1 MKFKL
6 LCLTGAVA
14 LGATFGALA
23 PAMAQDKPVEL
34 RFSHW
39 VPPQHPMHAAAVA
52 WADSINKASNG
63 TIKVTIYPS
72 QQLGKAFDHY
82 NMARDGIV
90 DISHVN
96 PGYEPGRF
104 PIVAAVELPF
114 IFNNSKEGSAAM
126 DEWYRKYAD
135 KEMKDVKYCLM
146 FAHDPGTFHFTKKKV
161 QSPSDM
167 SGMKFRPANAV
178 IASWMRSLGA
188 TNVQAAAP
196 EIRDVLE
203 KGVADGAGSPWGS
216 ISLFGIDKVTQ
227 FHIDA
232 PIYVSEQVWVL
243 NKDKYNSLSPAQK
256 KVMDEHCSSAWA
268 LKIATPWA
276 DFESAGKPKL
286 AAQPGQEIYPLTPD
300 QLAAW
305 RKSAEPLTQAWEADV
320 KKAGY
325 DGKALLDDLKKIFKE
340 HNSAY

>member
-1 MKFKL
+1 MRRSL
-6 LCLTGAVA
+6 LCLTALSA
-14 LGATFGALA
+14 LGLATGPVA
-23 PAMAQDKPVEL
+23 AQDKPVEL

-52 WADSINKASNG
+52 WAESINKASNG

-114 IFNNSKEGSAAM
+114 IFNNSKQGSAAM
-126 DEWYRKYAD
+126 DEWYRRYAD

-161 QSPSDM
+161 QMPTDM
-167 SGMKFRPANAV
+167 NGMKFRPPNAV
-178 IASWMRSLGA
+178 IANWMRSLGA
-188 TNVQAAAP
+188 SNVQAAAP

-203 KGVADGAGSPWGS
+203 KGVAEGAGSPWGS
-216 ISLFGIDKVTQ
+216 MGLFGIDKVTN
-227 FHIDA
+227 FHIDV

-243 NKDKYNSLSPAQK
+243 NPATYAKLSPAQK
-256 KVMDEHCSSAWA
+256 KVMDGHCSSDWS

-276 DFESAGKPKL
+276 DFESAGKDKVKAL
-286 AAQPGQEIYPLTPD
+286 PGQDIYPLTPD

-305 RKSAEPLTQAWEADV
+305 KKSAEPIVANWEADV
-320 KKAGY
+320 KKTGQ
-325 DGKALLDDLKKIFKE
+325 DPKAVLDDLKATVKKR
-340 HNSAY
+340 NSAY

>member
-1 MKFKL
+1 MRNEIQL

-14 LGATFGALA
+14 LGARAA
-23 PAMAQDKPVEL
+23 PAMAQDKPVEM

-52 WADSINKASNG
+52 WAESINKASNG

-104 PIVAAVELPF
+104 PVVAAVELPF
-114 IFNNSKEGSAAM
+114 IFNNSKQGSAAM

-161 QSPSDM
+161 Q
-167 SGMKFRPANAV
+167 
-178 IASWMRSLGA
+178 
-188 TNVQAAAP
+188 
-196 EIRDVLE
+196 
-203 KGVADGAGSPWGS
+203 VADRHERHEVPAGR
-216 ISLFGIDKVTQ
+216 
-227 FHIDA
+227 
-232 PIYVSEQVWVL
+232 
-243 NKDKYNSLSPAQK
+243 
-256 KVMDEHCSSAWA
+256 M
-268 LKIATPWA
+268 
-276 DFESAGKPKL
+276 
-286 AAQPGQEIYPLTPD
+286 
-300 QLAAW
+300 
-305 RKSAEPLTQAWEADV
+305 R
-320 KKAGY
+320 
-325 DGKALLDDLKKIFKE
+325 
-340 HNSAY
+340 